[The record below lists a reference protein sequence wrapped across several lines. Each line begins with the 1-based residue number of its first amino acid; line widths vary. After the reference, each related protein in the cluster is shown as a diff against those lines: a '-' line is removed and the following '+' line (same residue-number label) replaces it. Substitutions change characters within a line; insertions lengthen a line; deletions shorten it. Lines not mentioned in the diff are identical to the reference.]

1 MQQLECGFTLSA
13 ILDELTAINPNLKT
27 LLNKLSYFKIE
38 TNTQDT
44 KTKIS
49 DSIVAAYYNL
59 ISRGLPT
66 YCSTFIEDIFSNT
79 FIKTHK
85 NIVENKFEYSF
96 VNDEYNEEIIK
107 ALHIID
113 PRQPLEQIV
122 PKEILENPTYKSL
135 FIDNLDINIGRHF
148 IQKFSYHRPLKNI
161 FELSSNRRQL
171 YELKTLTTNDITK
184 ISCEIPYT
192 AVSNG
197 IIIDSVSVEDKNTID
212 YFELENINENLRKIN
227 WQDKIIFSSLFA
239 SKQELKTIEE
249 FSYEKYFD
257 ILRKNYT
264 SPLYK
269 SYSGLVALQMA
280 LTPFAIARLQKVIL
294 QSILQGKL
302 NMSATKWQIGVI
314 ERDVPASYLAVED
327 LKAHFEHFFTLEG
340 KNRKLPKIELTI
352 YNTPEFEQ
360 AEINLLYQGKI
371 QPLEEFDKNKYFDL
385 LIDLSVLQY
394 HNFSPFIENSANSY
408 VRVLSA
414 DYYENQRFFEIAPK
428 NKFILPNFNPTISK
442 DEKQK
447 KAEQKTLEALT
458 FFLKNIFHI
467 QKLSYL
473 QIKFISQIFS
483 NENTL
488 ASVPTQENFEHIYI
502 LASLLQPGVNIVITY
517 LMANIKFRMD
527 SLFAN
532 HIDCLSYY
540 SPSTQNI
547 FDKIQALNKLKT
559 AQSIFNFITPDRL
572 HILQFREILN
582 EISQNPNHISYITI
596 KHAHCVSERS
606 FDFNPLYPS
615 IYKNFK
621 NIFNIVPQ
629 IMCLSDTASYDVIE
643 DISYY
648 YYIPQSHIICIELK
662 LSNINLNFVEIDEK
676 NVTDFQSLNE
686 KKFEY
691 IQKKLDNKKT
701 VLMLD
706 NPLEYN
712 EKLNDKNI
720 KSVAFEGTIDYK
732 SHFIST
738 TKSRQSYRNYR
749 NYTKND
755 NINVLC
761 SNITLP
767 LSCTINCN
775 QIVFNT
781 IPFSIELFIQTL
793 NKAYIQK
800 KVDVDILFS
809 NKKIF
814 SQISNFVLTQDNQFY
829 ENIINEEIEID
840 NILRKNEFSK
850 FFPSLKKE
858 TQIIKELWHNISLPK
873 ETLADI
879 ICRRVYFS
887 FDKHIKLEVQ
897 HIQNPTKI
905 YIIDNNE
912 QTLGFIDFQDELL
925 VNQAPQSQ
933 QEIVGQILEFIQFD
947 IEKIVSEP
955 MAIFQILNEP
965 LNENTSSLGIYTIIS
980 NLKNDTKQNVTI
992 EFYNSAANDFLE
1004 NNKQYFKIT
1013 PTFNQIIYLY
1023 EQSTDEKTFIEN
1035 LFSSFVIED
1044 NSQNEHLINEI
1055 SKLYNNFRTFYDTL
1069 LAIYRLYSINII
1081 DDFLIDFQNQHFNLI
1096 ITKKNE
1102 TDILNTIYKKISV
1115 YLPKKIAFEVFE
1127 HVHKYPGTSVVEK
1140 AINYYEKFIFETIR
1154 QEQLTQM
1161 YLIETYIKN
1170 NIKEPQKLIPLLN
1183 NYFTAKYLFELEKY
1197 LEEDNLFF
1205 IDKYFDKKYIFF
1217 DDLKH
1222 IYRSSELLLNL
1233 NTDNHNMLIIN
1244 GLCGIMLSKDKEEE
1258 LNQNIEKLCLGI
1270 SNFRNLHNEDK
1281 FLSSKIENILNIINK
1296 FDYELKNKI
1305 NDIVYIKIHSN
1316 WLNNFN
1322 RKIKHIFNSKL
1333 K

>member
-1 MQQLECGFTLSA
+1 MQQLECGFALSA
-13 ILDELTAINPNLKT
+13 ILDELTAINPNVRT

-38 TNTQDT
+38 TNTKET
-44 KTKIS
+44 KNEVS

-66 YCSTFIEDIFSNT
+66 YPSTFIEDIFSNT
-79 FIKTHK
+79 FIKTRK
-85 NIVENKFEYSF
+85 STIDNSFQYSF
-96 VNDEYNEEIIK
+96 VNDEYNEEIFK

-113 PRQPLEQIV
+113 PRQPIEQIV
-122 PKEILENPTYKSL
+122 PKEILKNSSL
-135 FIDNLDINIGRHF
+135 KNLLLDNLDINIGRHF
-148 IQKFSYHRPLKNI
+148 IQKFSYNRPLKNI

-171 YELKTLTTNDITK
+171 YELKTLTTNDITE

-197 IIIDSVSVEDKNTID
+197 FIIESISAENKNSID
-212 YFELENINENLRKIN
+212 YFELDNINENLRKVN
-227 WQDKIIFSSLFA
+227 WQDKIIFSSVYGN
-239 SKQELKTIEE
+239 KQELKTIEE
-249 FSYEKYFD
+249 FSFEKYFD

-269 SYSGLVALQMA
+269 SYSGLVAMQMA
-280 LTPFAIARLQKVIL
+280 LSPFAIARLQKVIL
-294 QSILQGKL
+294 QAILQGNL
-302 NMSATKWQIGVI
+302 NINDTKWQIAVI
-314 ERDVPASYLAVED
+314 ERDVPASYLAIED
-327 LKAHFEHFFTLEG
+327 LKTHFEHLFTLEG

-371 QPLEEFDKNKYFDL
+371 LPLEEFDKNKQYDL
-385 LIDLSVLQY
+385 LIDLSILQY
-394 HNFSPFIENSANSY
+394 HNYSQNIENSAQY
-408 VRVLSA
+408 FIRILSA
-414 DYYENQRFFEIAPK
+414 DYYENQRFFKLAPK
-428 NKFILPNFNPTISK
+428 NNYKLPNFNPTISK

-447 KAEQKTLEALT
+447 QSEQKTIEALT
-458 FFLKNIFHI
+458 FFVKNIFHK

-473 QIKFISQIFS
+473 QIKFVTQIFS
-483 NENTL
+483 NENSL

-502 LASLLQPGVNIVITY
+502 LTSLLQPGVNIVITY

-527 SLFAN
+527 TLFAY
-532 HIDCLSYY
+532 HIDCLSYF

-559 AQSIFNFITPDRL
+559 AQSLFNFITPDRL
-572 HILQFREILN
+572 HILQFREILT
-582 EISQNPNHISYITI
+582 EIAQNPDHISYITI

-621 NIFNIVPQ
+621 NIFSQVPQ
-629 IMCLSDTASYDVIE
+629 IICLSDTASYDVIE
-643 DISYY
+643 DISYFY
-648 YYIPQSHIICIELK
+648 NIPQTHIICLELK
-662 LSNINLNFVEIDEK
+662 LSNINLNFVKIDDK
-676 NVTDFQSLNE
+676 NLNDFQSLNE
-686 KKFEY
+686 KKFEF
-691 IQKKLDNKKT
+691 INQNLENKKT
-701 VLMLD
+701 LLIYD
-706 NPLEYN
+706 NPIEYS
-712 EKLNDKNI
+712 EKLNEKNI
-720 KSVAFEGTIDYK
+720 KTLAFEGTIDYK

-749 NYTKND
+749 NFNKNEE
-755 NINVLC
+755 ISVLS

-767 LSCTINCN
+767 LSCSINCN
-775 QIVFNT
+775 QIIFNT

-793 NKAYIQK
+793 NKAYLQK
-800 KVDVDILFS
+800 KVDVQILFS
-809 NKKIF
+809 DKKIF
-814 SQISNFVLTQDNQFY
+814 SQTSNFVITEDYQLH
-829 ENIINEEIEID
+829 ENIINEDIEID
-840 NILRKNEFSK
+840 NLQRRKEFSM
-850 FFPSLKKE
+850 FFPNLKKE
-858 TQIIKELWHNISLPK
+858 IQIIKELWHNITLPK

-887 FDKHIKLEVQ
+887 FDKHIKFEVQ

-905 YIIDNNE
+905 YIIDSNE
-912 QTLGFIDFQDELL
+912 QTLGFIDFQDDLI

-933 QEIVGQILEFIQFD
+933 QEIIGQILEFIQFD
-947 IEKIVSEP
+947 IEKIVNEP

-965 LNENTSSLGIYTIIS
+965 LNDSNNTTGIYNIVS
-980 NLKNDTKQNVTI
+980 NLKNDTKQNITI
-992 EFYNSAANDFLE
+992 EFYNSAANDFIE
-1004 NNKQYFKIT
+1004 NNKNYFKIT

-1023 EQSTDEKTFIEN
+1023 EQSTDNKTFTEN
-1035 LFSSFVIED
+1035 LFRNFIIEET
-1044 NSQNEHLINEI
+1044 SKLEQLVEET
-1055 SKLYNNFRTFYDTL
+1055 SKLYNSFRTFYDTL
-1069 LAIYRLYSINII
+1069 LAIYRLYSINIV

-1096 ITKKNE
+1096 ISKKNE
-1102 TDILNTIYKKISV
+1102 TDIINTIFKKISV
-1115 YLPKKIAFEVFE
+1115 YLPKNIAFEVFE
-1127 HVHKYPGTSVVEK
+1127 HVHKYPGNSVVEK

-1154 QEQLTQM
+1154 QELSTQM
-1161 YLIETYIKN
+1161 TLIESYIKN
-1170 NIKEPQKLIPLLN
+1170 NINEPQKLIPLLN

-1197 LEEDNLFF
+1197 IDSDNLYF

-1222 IYRSSELLLNL
+1222 LYRSSELLLNL
-1233 NTDNHNMLIIN
+1233 NPDNYNMLIIN
-1244 GLCGIMLSKDKEEE
+1244 GLCGIMLSKNNEED
-1258 LNQNIEKLCLGI
+1258 LNENIEKLSLGI
-1270 SNFRNLHNEDK
+1270 ANFRNFHNEDQYI
-1281 FLSSKIENILNIINK
+1281 SAKIENILNIINK